1 MQFLKKIIVLVLF
14 FTVFNSFSQ
23 EYFFKDKNPFN
34 PKIPSPEEFLGY
46 AIGEQHT
53 RHDQIVSYLYKL
65 AEISDR
71 AEIEVYGQTHERR
84 KLVILRVSTPENL
97 SNLEDIKK
105 QHLQFVDPA
114 ITPKNYD
121 AVPIFIQLAYNVHGN
136 EPSSSEAA
144 LLTAYTLVA
153 SNSSEVQNYLN
164 NSVVF
169 IDPAINPDGR
179 DRHTQWANQYKAI
192 SLVSDNADAEHNEM
206 WPRGR
211 TNHYWFDLNRD
222 WLLAVNP
229 ESQGK
234 LKWYHDWYPN
244 VVTDFHEMGTNSN
257 FFFEPMK
264 AIGSKDPIMPK
275 ENYEDLNN
283 LFAPYF
289 AKTMDEIGSLYFTKE
304 AFQNSI

>member
-34 PKIPSPEEFLGY
+34 SKIPSPEEFLGY

-164 NSVVF
+164 NSV
-169 IDPAINPDGR
+169 
-179 DRHTQWANQYKAI
+179 
-192 SLVSDNADAEHNEM
+192 
-206 WPRGR
+206 
-211 TNHYWFDLNRD
+211 
-222 WLLAVNP
+222 
-229 ESQGK
+229 
-234 LKWYHDWYPN
+234 
-244 VVTDFHEMGTNSN
+244 
-257 FFFEPMK
+257 
-264 AIGSKDPIMPK
+264 
-275 ENYEDLNN
+275 
-283 LFAPYF
+283 
-289 AKTMDEIGSLYFTKE
+289 
-304 AFQNSI
+304 